1 MKKIKSKN
9 FYFILFLCTTIFA
22 QGDFSLED
30 INPNSD
36 TYGESIGPSDY
47 LGEICILFFGHEY

>member
-1 MKKIKSKN
+1 MKIIKNKK
-9 FYFILFLCTTIFA
+9 FYFILFLCTVIFA

-36 TYGESIGPSDY
+36 TYGQSIGPSDY